1 MAPPRKQAPTK
12 APEAKLFVRA
22 AFAAGRYEYDA
33 GRHFARRLK
42 DRKLSPDDLKNAV
55 AKLIRITE
63 YPGSQPWATCWRVV
77 GPDLDGNR
85 IGVGVKL
92 YLDDDEEWALCIT
105 IIDDIE

>member
-1 MAPPRKQAPTK
+1 MTPKKRVPTK
-12 APEAKLFVRA
+12 SAEAKVFVKV
-22 AFAAGRYEYDA
+22 AFAAGRYEFDT
-33 GRHFARRLK
+33 GNHFAKRLAERRLT
-42 DRKLSPDDLKNAV
+42 PDDLKNAI

-92 YLDDDEEWALCIT
+92 YLDDAEEWALCIT
-105 IIDDIE
+105 IIDKVE